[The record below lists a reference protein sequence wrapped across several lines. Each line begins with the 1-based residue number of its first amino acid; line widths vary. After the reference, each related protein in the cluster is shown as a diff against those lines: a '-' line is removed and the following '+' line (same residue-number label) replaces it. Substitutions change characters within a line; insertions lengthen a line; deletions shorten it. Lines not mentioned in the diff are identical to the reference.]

1 MIKSVKTEDLKVG
14 MYVILPH
21 KWLSHPFISN
31 QFLINSETQIKKI
44 IEAGIEEVSIDFEQ
58 SKLKDQSSDLSG
70 TNKDIA
76 TKTKSSQTAYSDQ
89 PIIPPALQEAI
100 YDKKMLSQD
109 KAVLVH
115 KHSIVMINRLMD
127 CPSVENIMEAK
138 KGIAELVDLILADNN
153 TMSHLLK
160 ITSHDYSTYVHSVN
174 VGLLGI
180 SLSKKLF
187 GTSSAH
193 NIYELGAGFF
203 LHDLG
208 KVNISIDIIN
218 KPSALTDEEMH
229 EMQRHPQYGYEIL
242 TKAGQLTQECN
253 TIVLH
258 HHENHDGSG
267 YPLGLKGEEIH
278 LYGRICALADV
289 YDALNSERPYRRGL
303 GTYATLK
310 LMKEEML
317 NHFHK
322 DLFKKFILLFS

>member
-1 MIKSVKTEDLKVG
+1 MIKNVKIEDIKVG

-21 KWLSHPFISN
+21 KWFSHPFISN
-31 QFLINSETQIKKI
+31 HFLINTETQIKKL
-44 IEAGIEEVSIDFEQ
+44 IEAGIGEVSIDFGQ
-58 SKLKDQSSDLSG
+58 SKLEGQSTDLSG
-70 TNKDIA
+70 TQKE
-76 TKTKSSQTAYSDQ
+76 KTSKKTAKNTSGPH

-100 YDKKMLSQD
+100 YDKKMLAQD
-109 KAVLVH
+109 KAMLVH
-115 KHSIVMINRLMD
+115 KHSIIMINRLMD
-127 CPSVENIMEAK
+127 SPSVENIIEAK
-138 KGIAELVDLILADNN
+138 KGIAELVDLILSDNN
-153 TMSHLLK
+153 TMNHLLK

-208 KVNISIDIIN
+208 KVNVSIDIIN

-242 TKAGQLTQECN
+242 TKAGQLTQECK

>member
-1 MIKSVKTEDLKVG
+1 MIKNIKTEDLKVG

-31 QFLINSETQIKKI
+31 QFLINTETQIKKL
-44 IEAGIEEVSIDFEQ
+44 IEAGIGEVSIDFGQ
-58 SKLKDQSSDLSG
+58 SKLEGHSSDLSG
-70 TNKDIA
+70 ANKE
-76 TKTKSSQTAYSDQ
+76 KTAKKTANHTSGAK

-100 YDKKMLSQD
+100 YDTKMLAHD
-109 KAVLVH
+109 KALLVH

-127 CPSVENIMEAK
+127 SPSVENIIEAK

-153 TMSHLLK
+153 TMNHLLK

-193 NIYELGAGFF
+193 NIHELGAGFF

-208 KVNISIDIIN
+208 KVNVSIDIIN
-218 KPSALTDEEMH
+218 KPSSLTDEEML
-229 EMQRHPQYGYEIL
+229 EMHRHPQYGYEIL
-242 TKAGQLTQECN
+242 TKAGQLTQECK

-267 YPLGLKGEEIH
+267 YPLGLKGDDIH

-303 GTYATLK
+303 GTFATLK

-317 NHFHK
+317 THFHK